1 LPLNEQ
7 ECRDGIII
15 RTPNGCRSE
24 ERDYPNLESYSDYK
38 DCEEIRSRGS
48 MRLILSKY
56 FLCLRKTFYPGITEK
71 MCQEERASLM
81 GKISHSQNLE

>member
-1 LPLNEQ
+1 ME
-7 ECRDGIII
+7 DGIII
-15 RTPNGCRSE
+15 RTPNGCKSE
-24 ERDYPNLESYSDYK
+24 EIIPIWKVIRINK

-48 MRLILSKY
+48 MRLSLSKY
-56 FLCLRKTFYPGITEK
+56 FLCLRKTFYHGITEK